1 MIYTECACSWY
12 ICVYVCMCVCVILAV
27 IVGVICA
34 FLVGL
39 LCGVALMVAIPI
51 AYIKCNGVT
60 HRPSSLQNSPTGLT
74 ASPYSLPPSS
84 SSQPTPLGPLYED
97 IELSTSTKDTV
108 EFKHNVAYGY
118 FK

>member
-12 ICVYVCMCVCVILAV
+12 ICVYVCMCVCVFLAV
-27 IVGVICA
+27 IVGVVCA

-60 HRPSSLQNSPTGLT
+60 HQRSSQLASPSSLK
-74 ASPYSLPPSS
+74 ASP

-108 EFKHNVAYGY
+108 EFKHNVAYGF